1 MPDTPEKRRKE
12 DLLCI
17 NPEWGHRSSGKQR
30 CGTPV
35 QDGKLMLWILSGMG
49 HPNTPQAYAYTQPRR
64 EKQRPRPSVADGE
77 LGQIKKPARC
87 TLRVFPKHL
96 SGFLWLSTV
105 EQP

>member
-17 NPEWGHRSSGKQR
+17 NPERGHRSSEARQGKQR

-64 EKQRPRPSVADGE
+64 EKQRPRPSAADGE
-77 LGQIKKPARC
+77 LGQIKKPC
-87 TLRVFPKHL
+87 QVHL
-96 SGFLWLSTV
+96 KGFSKALKWF
-105 EQP
+105 